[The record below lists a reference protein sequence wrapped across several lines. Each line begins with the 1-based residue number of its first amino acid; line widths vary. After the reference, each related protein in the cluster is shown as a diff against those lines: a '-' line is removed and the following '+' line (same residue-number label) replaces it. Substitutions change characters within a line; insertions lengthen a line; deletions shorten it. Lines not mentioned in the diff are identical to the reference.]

1 MMKKIVLAFFLAFS
15 LLISAKDI
23 NVGDSISFKISGV
36 PKEEIIKEFEKSN
49 FSVEKIKEDKNGNFL
64 VTVKGFNLGKNNIIL
79 GNKNLE
85 IDIKSILTLEDK
97 EIYKDLSDMSNKKLY
112 SDKFPYI
119 FTSSIVIGF
128 LSLIMF
134 IKTFKR
140 GEKKEIIDYD
150 KRFNTQMEILSERW
164 AFDISYALRE
174 YIDSRYNSH
183 FLNGNYEK
191 KGVLTDEDIMFIQ
204 WLDSC
209 KFSGDVQEEIETSRK
224 KAFDIYKRVKEGE
237 IDV

>member
-1 MMKKIVLAFFLAFS
+1 MKKIVLAFFLAFS

-23 NVGDSISFKISGV
+23 NVGNSISFKISGV

-49 FSVEKIKEDKNGNFL
+49 FSVEKIKKDKNGDFL

-85 IDIKSILTLEDK
+85 IDIKSILTSEDK
-97 EIYKDLSDMSNKKLY
+97 EIYRDLSDMSNKKLY
-112 SDKFPYI
+112 SDNFPYI
-119 FTSSIVIGF
+119 FTGSIVIGF
-128 LSLIMF
+128 LSLIML

-140 GEKKEIIDYD
+140 GKKKEVIDYD
-150 KRFNTQMEILSERW
+150 KRFNAQMEILSERW

-183 FLNGNYEK
+183 FLNGNYKK
-191 KGVLTDEDIMFIQ
+191 KGVLTDEDIIFIQ

-209 KFSGDVQEEIETSRK
+209 KFSGDVQEEIETSKK

>member
-1 MMKKIVLAFFLAFS
+1 MKKIVLAFFLAFS
-15 LLISAKDI
+15 LLISAKNI
-23 NVGDSISFKISGV
+23 NVGNSISFKISGV

-49 FSVEKIKEDKNGNFL
+49 FSVEKIKKDKNGDFL

-79 GNKNLE
+79 RNKNLE
-85 IDIKSILTLEDK
+85 IDIKSILTSEDK
-97 EIYKDLSDMSNKKLY
+97 EIYRDLSDMNNKKLY
-112 SDKFPYI
+112 SDNFPYI
-119 FTSSIVIGF
+119 FTGSIVIGF
-128 LSLIMF
+128 LSLIML

-140 GEKKEIIDYD
+140 GKKKEVIDYD
-150 KRFNTQMEILSERW
+150 KRFNAQMEILSERW

-191 KGVLTDEDIMFIQ
+191 KGVLTDEDIIFIE

>member
-1 MMKKIVLAFFLAFS
+1 MKKIVLAFFLAFS

-23 NVGDSISFKISGV
+23 NAGNSISFKISGV

-49 FSVEKIKEDKNGNFL
+49 FSVEKIKKDKNGDFL

-85 IDIKSILTLEDK
+85 IDIKSILTSEDK
-97 EIYKDLSDMSNKKLY
+97 EIYRDLSDMSNKKLY
-112 SDKFPYI
+112 SDNFPYI

-128 LSLIMF
+128 LSLIML

-140 GEKKEIIDYD
+140 GKKKEVIDYD
-150 KRFNTQMEILSERW
+150 KRFNAQMEILSERW

-191 KGVLTDEDIMFIQ
+191 KGVLTDEDIIFIQ

-209 KFSGDVQEEIETSRK
+209 KFSGDVQEEIETSKK

>member
-1 MMKKIVLAFFLAFS
+1 MKKIVLAFFLAFS

-23 NVGDSISFKISGV
+23 NVGNSISFKISGV

-49 FSVEKIKEDKNGNFL
+49 FSVEKIKKDKNGDFL

-85 IDIKSILTLEDK
+85 IDIKSILTSEDK
-97 EIYKDLSDMSNKKLY
+97 EIYRDLSDMSNKKLY
-112 SDKFPYI
+112 SDSFPYI
-119 FTSSIVIGF
+119 FTSSIVIGL

-140 GEKKEIIDYD
+140 GKKKEVIDYD
-150 KRFNTQMEILSERW
+150 KRFNAQMEILSERW

-191 KGVLTDEDIMFIQ
+191 KGVLTDEDIIFIQ

-209 KFSGDVQEEIETSRK
+209 KFSGNVQEEIEASRK

>member
-1 MMKKIVLAFFLAFS
+1 MKKIVLAFFLTFS

-36 PKEEIIKEFEKSN
+36 PKEEIIKKFEKGN
-49 FSVEKIKEDKNGNFL
+49 FSIEKIKKNKNGNFL

-85 IDIKSILTLEDK
+85 IDIKSILTSEDK
-97 EIYKDLSDMSNKKLY
+97 EIYRDLSDMSNKKLY
-112 SDKFPYI
+112 SDSFPYI

-140 GEKKEIIDYD
+140 GKKKEVIDYD
-150 KRFNTQMEILSERW
+150 KRFNAQMEILSERW

-183 FLNGNYEK
+183 FLNGNYKK
-191 KGVLTDEDIMFIQ
+191 KGVLTDEDIIFIQ

-209 KFSGDVQEEIETSRK
+209 KFSGNVQEEIEASRK

>member
-1 MMKKIVLAFFLAFS
+1 MKKIVLAFFLTFS

-36 PKEEIIKEFEKSN
+36 PKEEIIKKFEKGN
-49 FSVEKIKEDKNGNFL
+49 FSIEKIKKDKNGNFL

-85 IDIKSILTLEDK
+85 IDIKSILTSEDK
-97 EIYKDLSDMSNKKLY
+97 EIYRDLSDMSNKKLY
-112 SDKFPYI
+112 SDSFPYI

-128 LSLIMF
+128 LSLIML

-140 GEKKEIIDYD
+140 GKKKEVIDYD
-150 KRFNTQMEILSERW
+150 KRFNAQMEILSERW

-191 KGVLTDEDIMFIQ
+191 KGVLTDEDIIFIQ

-209 KFSGDVQEEIETSRK
+209 KFSGNVQEEIEASRK

>member
-1 MMKKIVLAFFLAFS
+1 MKKIVLAFFLAFS

-23 NVGDSISFKISGV
+23 NVGNSISFKISGV

-49 FSVEKIKEDKNGNFL
+49 FSVEKIKKDKNGDFL

-85 IDIKSILTLEDK
+85 IDIKSILTSEDK
-97 EIYKDLSDMSNKKLY
+97 EIYRDLSDMSNKKLY
-112 SDKFPYI
+112 SDNFPYI
-119 FTSSIVIGF
+119 FTGSIVIGF
-128 LSLIMF
+128 LSLIML

-140 GEKKEIIDYD
+140 GKKKEVIDYD
-150 KRFNTQMEILSERW
+150 KRFNAQMEILSERW

-191 KGVLTDEDIMFIQ
+191 KGVLTDEDIIFIQ

-209 KFSGDVQEEIETSRK
+209 KFSGDVQEEIETSKK

-237 IDV
+237 INV

>member
-1 MMKKIVLAFFLAFS
+1 MKKIVLAFFLAFS

-23 NVGDSISFKISGV
+23 NVGNSISFKISGV

-49 FSVEKIKEDKNGNFL
+49 FSVEKIKEDKDGDFL

-85 IDIKSILTLEDK
+85 IDIKSILTSEDK
-97 EIYKDLSDMSNKKLY
+97 EIYRDLSDMSNKKLY
-112 SDKFPYI
+112 SDNFPYI

-128 LSLIMF
+128 LSLIML

-140 GEKKEIIDYD
+140 GKKKEVIDYD
-150 KRFNTQMEILSERW
+150 KRFNAQMEILSERW

-191 KGVLTDEDIMFIQ
+191 KGVLTDEDIIFIQ

-209 KFSGDVQEEIETSRK
+209 KFSGDVQEEIETSKK

-237 IDV
+237 INV

>member
-1 MMKKIVLAFFLAFS
+1 MKKIVLAFFLIFS

-36 PKEEIIKEFEKSN
+36 PKEEIIKEFKKGN
-49 FSVEKIKEDKNGNFL
+49 FSIEKIKKDKNGNFL

-85 IDIKSILTLEDK
+85 IDIKSILTSEDK
-97 EIYKDLSDMSNKKLY
+97 EIYRNLSDMSNKKLY
-112 SDKFPYI
+112 SDSFPYI
-119 FTSSIVIGF
+119 FTGSIVIGL

-140 GEKKEIIDYD
+140 GKKKEIIDYD
-150 KRFNTQMEILSERW
+150 KRFNSQMEILSERW

-191 KGVLTDEDIMFIQ
+191 KGVLTDEDVIFIQ

-209 KFSGDVQEEIETSRK
+209 KFSGNVQEKIEASRK

>member
-1 MMKKIVLAFFLAFS
+1 MKKIVLAFFLTFS

-36 PKEEIIKEFEKSN
+36 PKEEIIKKFEKGN
-49 FSVEKIKEDKNGNFL
+49 FSIEKIKKDKNGNFL

-85 IDIKSILTLEDK
+85 IDIKSILTSEDK
-97 EIYKDLSDMSNKKLY
+97 EIYRDLSDMSNKKLY
-112 SDKFPYI
+112 SDNFPYI

-140 GEKKEIIDYD
+140 SKKKEVIDYD
-150 KRFNTQMEILSERW
+150 KRFNAQMEILSERW

-174 YIDSRYNSH
+174 YIDNRYNSH

-191 KGVLTDEDIMFIQ
+191 KGVLTDEDIIFIQ

-209 KFSGDVQEEIETSRK
+209 KFSGNVQEEIEASRK

>member
-1 MMKKIVLAFFLAFS
+1 MKKIVLAFFLVFS

-36 PKEEIIKEFEKSN
+36 PKEKIIREFEKNS
-49 FSVEKIKEDKNGNFL
+49 FSIEKIKEDKDGNFL

-85 IDIKSILTLEDK
+85 IEIKSILTPEDK
-97 EIYKDLSDMSNKKLY
+97 EIYRDLSEISNKKLY
-112 SDKFPYI
+112 LDRFPYI
-119 FTSSIVIGF
+119 FTGSIVIGL
-128 LSLIMF
+128 LSLIIF
-134 IKTFKR
+134 IRTFKR
-140 GEKKEIIDYD
+140 GKKKEIIDYD
-150 KRFNTQMEILSERW
+150 KRFNSQMEILSQDKW

-191 KGVLTDEDIMFIQ
+191 KGVLTDEDIIFIQ

-209 KFSGDVQEEIETSRK
+209 KFSGDIQEEIEASRK

>member
-1 MMKKIVLAFFLAFS
+1 MKKIVLAFFLTFS

-36 PKEEIIKEFEKSN
+36 PKEEIIKKFEKGN
-49 FSVEKIKEDKNGNFL
+49 FSIEKIKKDKNGNFL

-85 IDIKSILTLEDK
+85 IDIKSILTSEDK
-97 EIYKDLSDMSNKKLY
+97 EIYRDLSDMSNKKLY
-112 SDKFPYI
+112 SDNFPYI
-119 FTSSIVIGF
+119 FTGSIVIGF

-140 GEKKEIIDYD
+140 GKKKEVIDYD
-150 KRFNTQMEILSERW
+150 KRFNAQMEILSERW

-183 FLNGNYEK
+183 FLNGSYEK
-191 KGVLTDEDIMFIQ
+191 KGVLTDEDIIFIQ

-209 KFSGDVQEEIETSRK
+209 KFSGNVQEEIEASRK

>member
-1 MMKKIVLAFFLAFS
+1 MKKIVLAFFLTFS

-36 PKEEIIKEFEKSN
+36 PKEEIIKKFEKGN
-49 FSVEKIKEDKNGNFL
+49 FSIEKIKKDKNGNFL

-85 IDIKSILTLEDK
+85 IDIKSILTSEDK
-97 EIYKDLSDMSNKKLY
+97 ELYKDLLDKSNKKLY
-112 SDKFPYI
+112 SDNFPYI

-140 GEKKEIIDYD
+140 GKKKEVIDYD
-150 KRFNTQMEILSERW
+150 KKFNAQMEILSERW

-183 FLNGNYEK
+183 FLNGNYKK
-191 KGVLTDEDIMFIQ
+191 KGVLTDEDIIFIQ

-209 KFSGDVQEEIETSRK
+209 KFSGNVQEEIEASRK

>member
-1 MMKKIVLAFFLAFS
+1 MKKIVLAFFLTFS

-36 PKEEIIKEFEKSN
+36 PKEEIIKKFEKGN
-49 FSVEKIKEDKNGNFL
+49 FSIEKIKKDKNGNFL
-64 VTVKGFNLGKNNIIL
+64 ITVKGFNLGKNNIIL

-85 IDIKSILTLEDK
+85 IDIKSILTSEDK
-97 EIYKDLSDMSNKKLY
+97 KIYRDLSDMSNKKLY
-112 SDKFPYI
+112 SDNFPYI

-140 GEKKEIIDYD
+140 GKKKEVIDYD
-150 KRFNTQMEILSERW
+150 KRFNAQMEILSERW

-183 FLNGNYEK
+183 FLNGSYEK
-191 KGVLTDEDIMFIQ
+191 KGVLTDEDIIFIQ

-209 KFSGDVQEEIETSRK
+209 KFSGNVQEKIEASRK

>member
-1 MMKKIVLAFFLAFS
+1 MKKIVLAFFLIFS

-23 NVGDSISFKISGV
+23 NVGNSISFKISGV

-49 FSVEKIKEDKNGNFL
+49 FSVEKIKKDKNGDFL

-85 IDIKSILTLEDK
+85 IDIKSILTSEDK
-97 EIYKDLSDMSNKKLY
+97 EIYRDLSDMSNKKLY
-112 SDKFPYI
+112 SDNFPYI
-119 FTSSIVIGF
+119 FTGSIVIGF
-128 LSLIMF
+128 LSLIML

-140 GEKKEIIDYD
+140 GKKKEVIDYD
-150 KRFNTQMEILSERW
+150 KRFNAQMEILSERW

-191 KGVLTDEDIMFIQ
+191 KGVLTDEDIIFIQ

-209 KFSGDVQEEIETSRK
+209 KFSGDVQEEIETSKK

-237 IDV
+237 INV

>member
-1 MMKKIVLAFFLAFS
+1 MKKIVLAFFLTFS
-15 LLISAKDI
+15 LLISAKGI

-36 PKEEIIKEFEKSN
+36 PKEEIIKKFEKGN
-49 FSVEKIKEDKNGNFL
+49 FSIEKIKKDKNGNFL

-85 IDIKSILTLEDK
+85 IDIKSILTSEDK
-97 EIYKDLSDMSNKKLY
+97 EIYRDLSDMSNKKLY
-112 SDKFPYI
+112 SDSFPYI
-119 FTSSIVIGF
+119 FTSSIVIGL

-140 GEKKEIIDYD
+140 GKKKEVIDYD
-150 KRFNTQMEILSERW
+150 KRFNAQMEILSERW

-183 FLNGNYEK
+183 FLNGNYKK
-191 KGVLTDEDIMFIQ
+191 KGVLTDEDIIFIQ

-209 KFSGDVQEEIETSRK
+209 KFSGDVQEEIETSKK

>member
-1 MMKKIVLAFFLAFS
+1 MKKIVLAFFLTFS
-15 LLISAKDI
+15 LLISAKGI

-36 PKEEIIKEFEKSN
+36 PKEEIIKKFEKGN
-49 FSVEKIKEDKNGNFL
+49 FSIEKIKKDKNGNFL

-85 IDIKSILTLEDK
+85 IDIKSILTSEDK
-97 EIYKDLSDMSNKKLY
+97 EIYRDLSDMSNKKLY
-112 SDKFPYI
+112 SDSFPYI
-119 FTSSIVIGF
+119 FTSSIVIGL

-140 GEKKEIIDYD
+140 GKKKEVIDYD
-150 KRFNTQMEILSERW
+150 KRFNAQMEILSERW

-174 YIDSRYNSH
+174 YIDNRYNSH

-191 KGVLTDEDIMFIQ
+191 KGVLTDEDIIFIQ

-209 KFSGDVQEEIETSRK
+209 KFSGNVQEEIEASRK

>member
-1 MMKKIVLAFFLAFS
+1 MKKIVLAFFLAFS

-23 NVGDSISFKISGV
+23 NVGNSISFKISGV

-49 FSVEKIKEDKNGNFL
+49 FSVEKIKKDKNGDFL

-85 IDIKSILTLEDK
+85 IDIKSILTSEDK
-97 EIYKDLSDMSNKKLY
+97 EIYRDLSDMSNKKLY
-112 SDKFPYI
+112 SDNFPYI

-128 LSLIMF
+128 LSLIML

-140 GEKKEIIDYD
+140 GKKKEVIDYD
-150 KRFNTQMEILSERW
+150 KRFNAQMEILSERW

-191 KGVLTDEDIMFIQ
+191 KGVLTDEDIIFIQ

-209 KFSGDVQEEIETSRK
+209 KFSGNVQEEIEASRK

>member
-1 MMKKIVLAFFLAFS
+1 MKKIVLAFFLTFS

-36 PKEEIIKEFEKSN
+36 PKEEIIKEFEKGN
-49 FSVEKIKEDKNGNFL
+49 FSIEKIKKDKNGNFL

-85 IDIKSILTLEDK
+85 IDIKSILTSEDK
-97 EIYKDLSDMSNKKLY
+97 EIYRDLSDMSNKKLY
-112 SDKFPYI
+112 SDNFPYI

-140 GEKKEIIDYD
+140 GKKKEVIDYD
-150 KRFNTQMEILSERW
+150 KRFNAQMEILSERW

-174 YIDSRYNSH
+174 YIDSRCNSH

-191 KGVLTDEDIMFIQ
+191 KGVLTDEDIIFIQ

>member
-1 MMKKIVLAFFLAFS
+1 MKKIVLAFFLTFS
-15 LLISAKDI
+15 LLISAKGI

-36 PKEEIIKEFEKSN
+36 PKEEIIKKFEKGN
-49 FSVEKIKEDKNGNFL
+49 FSIEKIKKDKNGNFL

-85 IDIKSILTLEDK
+85 IDIKSILTSEDK
-97 EIYKDLSDMSNKKLY
+97 EIYRDLSDMSNKKLY
-112 SDKFPYI
+112 SDNFPYI

-140 GEKKEIIDYD
+140 SKKKEVIDYD
-150 KRFNTQMEILSERW
+150 KRFNAQMEILSERW

-191 KGVLTDEDIMFIQ
+191 KGVLTDEDIIFIQ

-209 KFSGDVQEEIETSRK
+209 KFSGNVQEEIEASRK

>member
-1 MMKKIVLAFFLAFS
+1 MKKIVLAFFLTFS

-36 PKEEIIKEFEKSN
+36 PKEEIIKKFEKGN
-49 FSVEKIKEDKNGNFL
+49 FSIEKIKKDKNGNFL

-85 IDIKSILTLEDK
+85 IDIKSILTSEDK
-97 EIYKDLSDMSNKKLY
+97 EIYRDLSDMSNKKLY
-112 SDKFPYI
+112 SDSFPYI

-140 GEKKEIIDYD
+140 GKKKEVIDYD
-150 KRFNTQMEILSERW
+150 KRFNAQMEILSERW

-183 FLNGNYEK
+183 FLNGSYEK
-191 KGVLTDEDIMFIQ
+191 KGVLTDEDIIFIQ

-209 KFSGDVQEEIETSRK
+209 KFSGNVQEKIEASRK

>member
-1 MMKKIVLAFFLAFS
+1 MKKIVLAFFLAFS

-23 NVGDSISFKISGV
+23 NVGDNISFKISGV
-36 PKEEIIKEFEKSN
+36 PKEEIIKEFEKGN
-49 FSVEKIKEDKNGNFL
+49 FSVEKIKKDKNGDFL

-79 GNKNLE
+79 RNKNLE
-85 IDIKSILTLEDK
+85 IDIKSILTSEDK
-97 EIYKDLSDMSNKKLY
+97 EIYRDLSDMNNKKLY
-112 SDKFPYI
+112 SDNFPYI
-119 FTSSIVIGF
+119 FTGSIVIGF
-128 LSLIMF
+128 LSLIML

-140 GEKKEIIDYD
+140 GKKKEVIDYD
-150 KRFNTQMEILSERW
+150 KRFNAQMEILSERW

-191 KGVLTDEDIMFIQ
+191 KGVLTDEDIIFIQ

>member
-1 MMKKIVLAFFLAFS
+1 MKKIVLAFFLVFS

-36 PKEEIIKEFEKSN
+36 PKEKIIREFEKNS
-49 FSVEKIKEDKNGNFL
+49 FSIEKIKEDKDGNFL

-85 IDIKSILTLEDK
+85 IEIKSILTPEDK
-97 EIYKDLSDMSNKKLY
+97 EIYRDLSEISNKKLY
-112 SDKFPYI
+112 LDRFPYI
-119 FTSSIVIGF
+119 FTGSIVIGL
-128 LSLIMF
+128 LSLIIF
-134 IKTFKR
+134 IRTFKR
-140 GEKKEIIDYD
+140 GKKKEIIDYD
-150 KRFNTQMEILSERW
+150 KRFNSQMEILSQDKW

-209 KFSGDVQEEIETSRK
+209 KFSGDVQEEIETSKK

>member
-1 MMKKIVLAFFLAFS
+1 MKKIVLAFFLTFS

-36 PKEEIIKEFEKSN
+36 PKEEIIKKFEKGN
-49 FSVEKIKEDKNGNFL
+49 FSIEKIKKDKNGNFL

-79 GNKNLE
+79 GSKNLE
-85 IDIKSILTLEDK
+85 IDIKSILTSEDK
-97 EIYKDLSDMSNKKLY
+97 EIYRDLSDMNNKKLY
-112 SDKFPYI
+112 SDNFPYI
-119 FTSSIVIGF
+119 FISSIVIGF

-140 GEKKEIIDYD
+140 GKKKEVIDYD
-150 KRFNTQMEILSERW
+150 KRFNAQMEILSERW

-191 KGVLTDEDIMFIQ
+191 KGVLTDEDIIFIQ

-209 KFSGDVQEEIETSRK
+209 KFSGNVQEEIEASRK

>member
-1 MMKKIVLAFFLAFS
+1 MKKIVLAFFLTFS

-36 PKEEIIKEFEKSN
+36 PKEEIIKKFEKGN
-49 FSVEKIKEDKNGNFL
+49 FSIEKIKKDKNGNFL
-64 VTVKGFNLGKNNIIL
+64 VTIKGFNLGKNNIIL

-85 IDIKSILTLEDK
+85 IDIKSILTSEDK
-97 EIYKDLSDMSNKKLY
+97 EIYRDLSDMSNKKLY
-112 SDKFPYI
+112 SDNFPYI

-128 LSLIMF
+128 LSLIML

-140 GEKKEIIDYD
+140 GKKKEVIDYD
-150 KRFNTQMEILSERW
+150 KRFNAQMEILSERW

-191 KGVLTDEDIMFIQ
+191 KGVLTDEDIIFIQ

-209 KFSGDVQEEIETSRK
+209 KFSGNVQEEFVASRK

>member
-1 MMKKIVLAFFLAFS
+1 MKKIVLAFFLTFS

-36 PKEEIIKEFEKSN
+36 PKEEIIKKFEKGN
-49 FSVEKIKEDKNGNFL
+49 FSIEKIKKDKNGNFL

-85 IDIKSILTLEDK
+85 IDIKSILTSEDK
-97 EIYKDLSDMSNKKLY
+97 EIYRDLSDMNNKKLY
-112 SDKFPYI
+112 SDNFPYI
-119 FTSSIVIGF
+119 FISSIVIGF

-140 GEKKEIIDYD
+140 GKKKEVIDYD
-150 KRFNTQMEILSERW
+150 KRFNAQMEILSERW

-191 KGVLTDEDIMFIQ
+191 KGVLTDEDIIFIQ

-209 KFSGDVQEEIETSRK
+209 KFSGNIQEEIEASRK

>member
-1 MMKKIVLAFFLAFS
+1 MKKIVLAFFLAFS

-36 PKEEIIKEFEKSN
+36 PKEEIIKEFEKGN
-49 FSVEKIKEDKNGNFL
+49 FSIEKIKKDKNGNFL

-85 IDIKSILTLEDK
+85 IDIKSILTSEDK
-97 EIYKDLSDMSNKKLY
+97 EIYRNLSDMSNKKLY
-112 SDKFPYI
+112 SDNFPYI
-119 FTSSIVIGF
+119 FTGSIIIGL
-128 LSLIMF
+128 LSLIML

-140 GEKKEIIDYD
+140 GKKKEVIDYD
-150 KRFNTQMEILSERW
+150 KRFNAQMEILSERW

-191 KGVLTDEDIMFIQ
+191 KGVLTDEDIIFIQ

-209 KFSGDVQEEIETSRK
+209 KFSGNVQEEIEASRK

>member
-1 MMKKIVLAFFLAFS
+1 MKKIVLAFFLAFS

-23 NVGDSISFKISGV
+23 NVGNSISFKISGV

-49 FSVEKIKEDKNGNFL
+49 FSVEKIKKDKNGDFL

-85 IDIKSILTLEDK
+85 MDIKSILTSEDK
-97 EIYKDLSDMSNKKLY
+97 EIYRDLSDMSNKKLY
-112 SDKFPYI
+112 SDNFPYI
-119 FTSSIVIGF
+119 FTGSIVIGF
-128 LSLIMF
+128 LSLIML

-140 GEKKEIIDYD
+140 GKKKEVIDYD
-150 KRFNTQMEILSERW
+150 KRFNAQMEILSERW

-183 FLNGNYEK
+183 FLNGNYKK
-191 KGVLTDEDIMFIQ
+191 KGVLTDEDIIFIQ

-209 KFSGDVQEEIETSRK
+209 KFSGDVQEEIETSKK

>member
-1 MMKKIVLAFFLAFS
+1 MKKIVLAFFLTFS
-15 LLISAKDI
+15 LLISAKNI

-36 PKEEIIKEFEKSN
+36 PKEEIIKKFEKGN
-49 FSVEKIKEDKNGNFL
+49 FSIEKIKKDKNGNFL

-85 IDIKSILTLEDK
+85 IDIKSILTSEDK
-97 EIYKDLSDMSNKKLY
+97 ESYRDLSDMSNKKLY
-112 SDKFPYI
+112 SDNFPYI
-119 FTSSIVIGF
+119 FISSIVIGF

-140 GEKKEIIDYD
+140 GKKKEVIDYD
-150 KRFNTQMEILSERW
+150 KRFNAQMEILSERW

-191 KGVLTDEDIMFIQ
+191 KGVLTDEDIIFIQ

-209 KFSGDVQEEIETSRK
+209 KFSGNVQEEIEASRK

>member
-1 MMKKIVLAFFLAFS
+1 MKKIVLAFFLTFS
-15 LLISAKDI
+15 LLISAKGI

-36 PKEEIIKEFEKSN
+36 PKEEIIKEFEKGN
-49 FSVEKIKEDKNGNFL
+49 FSIEKIKKDKNGNFL

-85 IDIKSILTLEDK
+85 IDIKSILTSEDK
-97 EIYKDLSDMSNKKLY
+97 EIYRDLSDMSNKKLY
-112 SDKFPYI
+112 SDNFPYI
-119 FTSSIVIGF
+119 FTGSIIIGL
-128 LSLIMF
+128 LSLIML

-140 GEKKEIIDYD
+140 GKKKEVIDYD
-150 KRFNTQMEILSERW
+150 KRFNAQMEILSERW

-191 KGVLTDEDIMFIQ
+191 KGILTDEDIIFIQ

-209 KFSGDVQEEIETSRK
+209 KFSGNVQEEIEASRK
-224 KAFDIYKRVKEGE
+224 KAFDIYKRIKEGE

>member
-1 MMKKIVLAFFLAFS
+1 MKKIVLAFFLTFS

-36 PKEEIIKEFEKSN
+36 PKEEIIKEFEKGN
-49 FSVEKIKEDKNGNFL
+49 FSIEKIKKDKNGNFL

-85 IDIKSILTLEDK
+85 IDIKSILTSEDK
-97 EIYKDLSDMSNKKLY
+97 EIYRDLSDMSNKKLY
-112 SDKFPYI
+112 SDNFSYI

-128 LSLIMF
+128 LSLIML

-140 GEKKEIIDYD
+140 GKKKEVIDYD

-191 KGVLTDEDIMFIQ
+191 KGVLTDEDIIFIQ

-209 KFSGDVQEEIETSRK
+209 KFSGNVQEEIEASRK

>member
-1 MMKKIVLAFFLAFS
+1 MKKIVLAFFLTFS
-15 LLISAKDI
+15 LLISAKGI

-36 PKEEIIKEFEKSN
+36 PKEEIIKKFEKGN
-49 FSVEKIKEDKNGNFL
+49 FSIEKIKKDKNGNFL
-64 VTVKGFNLGKNNIIL
+64 VTIKGFNLGKNNIIL

-85 IDIKSILTLEDK
+85 IDIKSILTSEDK
-97 EIYKDLSDMSNKKLY
+97 EIYRDLSDMSNKKLY
-112 SDKFPYI
+112 SDNFPYI

-128 LSLIMF
+128 LSLIML

-140 GEKKEIIDYD
+140 GKKKEVIDYD
-150 KRFNTQMEILSERW
+150 KRFNAQMEILSERW

-191 KGVLTDEDIMFIQ
+191 KGVLTDEDIIFIQ

-209 KFSGDVQEEIETSRK
+209 KFSGNVQEEIEASRK

>member
-1 MMKKIVLAFFLAFS
+1 MKKIVLAFFLAFS

-23 NVGDSISFKISGV
+23 NVGNSISFKISGV

-49 FSVEKIKEDKNGNFL
+49 FSVEKIKKDKNGDFL

-85 IDIKSILTLEDK
+85 IDIKSILTSEDK
-97 EIYKDLSDMSNKKLY
+97 EIYRDLSDMSNKKLY
-112 SDKFPYI
+112 SDNFPYI

-128 LSLIMF
+128 LSLIML

-140 GEKKEIIDYD
+140 GKKKEVIDYD
-150 KRFNTQMEILSERW
+150 KRFNAQMEILSERW

-191 KGVLTDEDIMFIQ
+191 KGVLTDEDIIFIQ

-209 KFSGDVQEEIETSRK
+209 KFSGDVQEEIETSKK

>member
-1 MMKKIVLAFFLAFS
+1 MKKIVLVFFLAFS
-15 LLISAKDI
+15 PLISAKDI

-36 PKEEIIKEFEKSN
+36 PKEEIIKEFEKN
-49 FSVEKIKEDKNGNFL
+49 DFSIEKIKEDKDGNFL
-64 VTVKGFNLGKNNIIL
+64 VTVKGFNLGKSNVTL

-85 IDIKSILTLEDK
+85 IDIESILTPEDK
-97 EIYKDLSDMSNKKLY
+97 EIYRDLSDMSNKKLY
-112 SDKFPYI
+112 SNDFPYI
-119 FTSSIVIGF
+119 FTGSIVIGV
-128 LSLIMF
+128 LSLIIF
-134 IKTFKR
+134 IRSFKR
-140 GEKKEIIDYD
+140 GKKEEIIDYD
-150 KRFNTQMEILSERW
+150 KRFNSQMEILSERW

-191 KGVLTDEDIMFIQ
+191 KGVLTDEDIIFIQ

>member
-1 MMKKIVLAFFLAFS
+1 MKKIVLAFFLTFS

-36 PKEEIIKEFEKSN
+36 PKEEIIREFKKNS
-49 FSVEKIKEDKNGNFL
+49 FSVEKIKKDKNGNFL
-64 VTVKGFNLGKNNIIL
+64 VTVKGFNLGRNNIIL

-85 IDIKSILTLEDK
+85 INIKSILTSEDK
-97 EIYKDLSDMSNKKLY
+97 ELYKDLLDKSNKKLY
-112 SDKFPYI
+112 SDNFPYI
-119 FTSSIVIGF
+119 FTGSIVIGL
-128 LSLIMF
+128 LSLIML

-140 GEKKEIIDYD
+140 GEKKEVIDYD
-150 KRFNTQMEILSERW
+150 KRFNAQMEILSERW

-191 KGVLTDEDIMFIQ
+191 KGVLTDEDIIFIQ

-209 KFSGDVQEEIETSRK
+209 KFSGNVQEEIEASRK

>member
-1 MMKKIVLAFFLAFS
+1 MKKIVLAFFLIFS

-36 PKEEIIKEFEKSN
+36 PKEEIIKEFEKSD
-49 FSVEKIKEDKNGNFL
+49 FSIEKIKEDKDG
-64 VTVKGFNLGKNNIIL
+64 NNIIL

-85 IDIKSILTLEDK
+85 IDIKSILTSEDK
-97 EIYKDLSDMSNKKLY
+97 EIYRNLSDMSNKKLY
-112 SDKFPYI
+112 SDNFPYI
-119 FTSSIVIGF
+119 FTGSIVIGI
-128 LSLIMF
+128 LSLIIF
-134 IKTFKR
+134 IKSFKR
-140 GEKKEIIDYD
+140 GKKKEIIDYD
-150 KRFNTQMEILSERW
+150 KRFNSQMEILSQDKW

-191 KGVLTDEDIMFIQ
+191 KGVLTDEDIIFIQ

-209 KFSGDVQEEIETSRK
+209 KFSGNVQEEIETSRK

>member
-1 MMKKIVLAFFLAFS
+1 MKKIVLAFFLTFS

-36 PKEEIIKEFEKSN
+36 PKEEIIKKFEKGN
-49 FSVEKIKEDKNGNFL
+49 FSIEKIKKDKNGNFL

-85 IDIKSILTLEDK
+85 IDIKSILTSEDK
-97 EIYKDLSDMSNKKLY
+97 EIYRDLSDMSNKKLY
-112 SDKFPYI
+112 SNDFPYI
-119 FTSSIVIGF
+119 FTGSIVIGI
-128 LSLIMF
+128 LSLIIF

-140 GEKKEIIDYD
+140 GKKKEVIDYD
-150 KRFNTQMEILSERW
+150 KRFNAQMEILSERW

-191 KGVLTDEDIMFIQ
+191 KGVLTDEDIIFIQ

-209 KFSGDVQEEIETSRK
+209 KFSGNIQEEIEASRK

>member
-1 MMKKIVLAFFLAFS
+1 MKKIVLAFFLTFF

-36 PKEEIIKEFEKSN
+36 PKEEIIKEFEKGN
-49 FSVEKIKEDKNGNFL
+49 FSIEKIKKDKNGNFL

-85 IDIKSILTLEDK
+85 IDIKSILTSEDK
-97 EIYKDLSDMSNKKLY
+97 EIYRDLSDMSNKKLY
-112 SDKFPYI
+112 SDNFPYI
-119 FTSSIVIGF
+119 FTGSIVIGF
-128 LSLIMF
+128 LSLIML

-140 GEKKEIIDYD
+140 GKKKEVIDYD
-150 KRFNTQMEILSERW
+150 KRFNAQMEILSERW

-183 FLNGNYEK
+183 FLNGNYKK
-191 KGVLTDEDIMFIQ
+191 KGVLTDEDIIFIQ

-209 KFSGDVQEEIETSRK
+209 KFSGDVQEEIEASRK